1 MTKSFKLIIE
11 SGPTAGTEF
20 LLEKEDL
27 TLGRDV
33 NNDIM
38 VNDPEVSRKHA
49 RLIKQGESYF
59 FEDLGSTNGT
69 FIAGER
75 LSKPVLLAPNTKIT
89 IGERVQ
95 LRFVVEGFDASE
107 TMVAR
112 GELKRL
118 LPPLCIVDSSCH
130 ATSGSAC
137 NASATTCLHAAAQP
151 AYVPPVN
158 RASAPVPPPTAPYP
172 QAAPKKKSKAL
183 MVILIIIAIIV
194 VFCVVP
200 FVIIDLTD
208 NWCNLFPG
216 IFQMMGACL

>member
-20 LLEKEDL
+20 LLEKDDL

-75 LSKPVLLAPNTKIT
+75 LSKPVLLVPNTRIT

-107 TMVAR
+107 TIVAPR
-112 GELKRL
+112 RSEFPVQT
-118 LPPLCIVDSSCH
+118 PPM
-130 ATSGSAC
+130 AP
-137 NASATTCLHAAAQP
+137 AAPVTPPPAQPVYTPPVPPAP
-151 AYVPPVN
+151 AYVPPVS
-158 RASAPVPPPTAPYP
+158 RSTAPVPPPTVPYP
-172 QAAPKKKSKAL
+172 AAAPKKKSKAL
-183 MVILIIIAIIV
+183 LIILIIIAIIV
-194 VFCVVP
+194 VFCVIP
-200 FVIIDLTD
+200 FIIIDLTD

-216 IFQMMGACL
+216 IFQMMGACM